1 VYQRGNLRVRLATQ
15 YKSRRQFNLR
25 LLVSTCESVARA
37 LDQAIR
43 IRGPAR
49 QRQCIIF
56 FFHPTHFTLTMLLV
70 TQYFACGQAPAARIW
85 PRLEELKRNKLR
97 VKWSRGEWDEGSFS
111 SLSLRPI
118 LDDRA
123 CSRATRGVKRYLR
136 TLEAIKHNISSLRT
150 ARGTWPEDRR
160 VETAR
165 ETVDASAN
173 PTGGLMKVLI
183 PAQLWHLKT
192 TSLTPGHP
200 SHPDQLKPKT
210 AGQLVVA
217 SCM

>member
-1 VYQRGNLRVRLATQ
+1 
-15 YKSRRQFNLR
+15 
-25 LLVSTCESVARA
+25 
-37 LDQAIR
+37 
-43 IRGPAR
+43 
-49 QRQCIIF
+49 
-56 FFHPTHFTLTMLLV
+56 MLLV

-173 PTGGLMKVLI
+173 PTGGLMKVSI

-192 TSLTPGHP
+192 TSLTPGYSP
-200 SHPDQLKPKT
+200 HPDQLKPKT
-210 AGQLVVA
+210 AGQLVVT
-217 SCM
+217 SCMSEVHSFVFTFAYCLEDRNGVTSCWSVKWLSKLPLNEWLKSWSFVGLISDFSFTVLTTHRLPFK